1 VNLVVTDICDHCFSA
16 SLQCFRAILALFSTG
31 VFLPVDTISVA
42 AENNFTEKRI
52 FFEKRNGGEGYSL
65 EERFFSI

>member
-1 VNLVVTDICDHCFSA
+1 VTDICDHCFSA

-31 VFLPVDTISVA
+31 AFLPVDTVSVA
-42 AENNFTEKRI
+42 AEKNFTEKD

-65 EERFFSI
+65 EERVFSI